1 MLSLFS
7 QEKYFLDSWLQ
18 KIHSYLVF
26 ISFASNVFHGGE
38 LGRFCSVEGRGKGHN
53 DRYIFG
59 GFYAVRGGGRV
70 ESVYT
75 KLFFS
80 VVVGV

>member
-26 ISFASNVFHGGE
+26 ISFASNVFHGGV
-38 LGRFCSVEGRGKGHN
+38 GGFCSVEGGGEGHN
-53 DRYIFG
+53 DRYILG
-59 GFYAVRGGGRV
+59 GFYAVRGRG
-70 ESVYT
+70 
-75 KLFFS
+75 
-80 VVVGV
+80 